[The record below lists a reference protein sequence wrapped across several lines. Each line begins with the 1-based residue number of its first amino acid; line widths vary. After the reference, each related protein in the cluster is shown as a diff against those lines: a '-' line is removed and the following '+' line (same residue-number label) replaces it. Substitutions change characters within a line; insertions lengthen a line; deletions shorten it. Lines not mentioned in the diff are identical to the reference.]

1 MTSHTDLHR
10 RLEALEARDLLRLL
24 TCGSVDDGKS
34 TLIGRLLHDAGAI
47 PEDQL
52 AALSKASARY
62 GTTGEAPDL
71 ALLVDGLEAE
81 REQGITID
89 VAYRYFATDKRKF
102 IIADTPGHEQ
112 YTRNMATGASTAD
125 VAIILVDASK
135 GLLPQTRRHSAIC
148 ALLGI
153 RSVVL
158 AVNKM
163 DRVDWDEATFR
174 AIERDYRVLAER
186 LGLEQVD
193 CIPLSALQGRNV
205 VHSADDVA
213 PWYTGPTLLQWLES
227 VAPAVDQRPFDPV
240 RLPIQYVSRPHA
252 GFRGYAGTLATGT
265 LRPGQAVRV
274 LPSGQQSRIHSVEG
288 FSGPKSSSA
297 HAGQAITVTLA
308 DELDISRGDWLVDAD
323 APTLT
328 TARGLAAEL
337 IWMDE
342 RPLRPG
348 QQFWLKLATC
358 RVPATVTRLTHSLDI
373 HRLERGEAPE
383 HLALNSIAGVEI
395 TLGAPLPCEP
405 YAVCPD
411 AGAFILV
418 DRSHHGTVAAGMI
431 DRVHQS
437 TAASPVPEAHA
448 RASQKGQQP
457 LAVWLHGGG
466 DTTRGAALRR
476 LEGNLF
482 AQGLHVYR
490 LPEQLP
496 DGIDSPEAVIPLL
509 LDAGLVALAGS
520 KHPPAGEDRQAW
532 IISPSTG
539 DVETTV
545 AEMTE
550 AVVARQPD
558 HS

>member
-1 MTSHTDLHR
+1 MTSHTDLHL

-52 AALSKASARY
+52 AALNQASARY
-62 GTTGEAPDL
+62 GTTGDAPDL

-89 VAYRYFATDKRKF
+89 VAYRYFATEKRKF

-174 AIERDYRVLAER
+174 AIENDYQVLAER
-186 LGLEQVD
+186 LGLERVD

-213 PWYTGPTLLQWLES
+213 PWHAGPTLLQWLES
-227 VAPAVDQRPFDPV
+227 VAPAVDQRPLEAV

-265 LRPGQAVRV
+265 LYPGQAVRV
-274 LPSGQQSRIHSVEG
+274 LPSGQRSRIHSLAG
-288 FSGPKSSSA
+288 FSCPVSSAA
-297 HAGQAITVTLA
+297 HAGQAVTVTLA
-308 DELDISRGDWLVDAD
+308 DELDVSRGDWLVDAD
-323 APTLT
+323 TPSLT
-328 TARGLAAEL
+328 NARALAAEL
-337 IWMDE
+337 IWMHE

-358 RVPATVTRLTHSLDI
+358 SVPATVSRLTHSLDI
-373 HRLERGEAPE
+373 HRLERGEAPGQ
-383 HLALNSIAGVEI
+383 LALNSIGGVEI

-405 YAVCPD
+405 YAACAD

-431 DRVHQS
+431 DRVHES
-437 TAASPVPEAHA
+437 TAAAPVPDA
-448 RASQKGQQP
+448 RARARQKGQQA
-457 LAVWLHGGG
+457 LAVWVYGGAEA
-466 DTTRGAALRR
+466 TRGATVRR

-490 LPEQLP
+490 LPEPLP
-496 DGIDSPEAVIPLL
+496 DGIHDPEAVIPLL
-509 LDAGLVALAGS
+509 LDAGLVVLAGAD
-520 KHPPAGEDRQAW
+520 HPPAVGDAQTW
-532 IISPSTG
+532 IISQSAG
-539 DVETTV
+539 DPETTA
-545 AEMTE
+545 AEMTG

-558 HS
+558 HR